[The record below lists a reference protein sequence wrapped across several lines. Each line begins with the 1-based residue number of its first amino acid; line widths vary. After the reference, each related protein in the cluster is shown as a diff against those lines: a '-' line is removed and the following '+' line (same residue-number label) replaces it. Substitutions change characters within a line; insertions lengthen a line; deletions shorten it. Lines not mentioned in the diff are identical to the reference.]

1 MKAMILVAG
10 SGTRLRPLTEH
21 MPKCMVPLAGK
32 PVLQHTIEWCR
43 GFGIKEFVLNPCYLP
58 EAITSFFGD
67 GRRFGVQIHY
77 SFEESPLGTAGGVK
91 QAARFFDEPF
101 LVWYGDNVCRCDLP
115 RLWEAHRQRKRHG
128 LATIALHWREEVT
141 QSGIVGL
148 DGDDRLTRFLE
159 KPRAEEAFSHWVNA
173 GIYVLE
179 PAVLE
184 AIPAGRP
191 SDFGHELFPSLVGH
205 AAGLYGHR
213 LSDEESLW
221 AIDRPQDL
229 ARGEKEFAEMQNDEC
244 RMQNGGKAERLKC

>member
-1 MKAMILVAG
+1 VKAMILIAG

-21 MPKCMVPLAGK
+21 MPKCMVPVAGK

-43 GFGIKEFVLNPCYLP
+43 GFGINEFVLNPCYLP

-67 GRRFGVQIHY
+67 GQQFGVQIHY

-101 LVWYGDNVCRCDLP
+101 LVWYGDNVCRCDLA
-115 RLWEAHRQRKRHG
+115 RLCEAHRQRRA
-128 LATIALHWREEVT
+128 LATIALHWREEVA

-148 DGDDRLTRFLE
+148 GGDDRITRFLE
-159 KPRAEEAFSHWVNA
+159 KSRPEEAFSHWVNA

-179 PAVLE
+179 PAVQA
-184 AIPAGRP
+184 AIPAGCP
-191 SDFGHELFPSLVGH
+191 SDFGHEIFPGLVGQG
-205 AAGLYGHR
+205 AGLYGHR
-213 LSDEESLW
+213 LSEKESLW

-229 ARGEKEFAEMQNDEC
+229 ARVEKHFSRE
-244 RMQNGGKAERLKC
+244 KLKC